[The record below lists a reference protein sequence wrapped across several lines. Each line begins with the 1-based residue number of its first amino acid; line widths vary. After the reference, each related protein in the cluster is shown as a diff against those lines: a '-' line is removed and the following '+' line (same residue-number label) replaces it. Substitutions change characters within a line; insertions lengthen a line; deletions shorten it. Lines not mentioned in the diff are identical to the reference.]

1 VVHLNI
7 TISDDVR
14 RHFFTTKTLNAMVQT
29 DITQLSKECN
39 EWRERLHSYRDE
51 FNQLQ
56 RKLQHAAFKSLSK
69 DQLTDLEHYQNQL
82 HIQLINIH
90 DLKQLVKNHDRRIQ
104 FEVSGSNGHIS
115 DDTIVQHEHLYED
128 YQSLEHTLG
137 DLRND
142 FHDFIDHLQ

>member
-1 VVHLNI
+1 
-7 TISDDVR
+7 
-14 RHFFTTKTLNAMVQT
+14 MVQT

-56 RKLQHAAFKSLSK
+56 RKLQQATFKSLSK
-69 DQLTDLEHYQNQL
+69 EQLTDLEHYQNQL

-90 DLKQLVKNHDRRIQ
+90 DLKQLVKSHDRRIQ
-104 FEVSGSNGHIS
+104 FEVSGNGGQIS
-115 DDTIVQHEHLYED
+115 DDTLVQHEHLYED
-128 YQSLEHTLG
+128 YQSLEQTLG

-142 FHDFIDHLQ
+142 FHDFLDHL